1 MGYVTYPSLLG
12 IGAAFVGIHQWGTS
26 HMLKVRAAEIKAAV
40 KGEVAG
46 VRGEV
51 AAVKVEVAEMKAEL
65 KGEVAAV
72 KVEMAEMKAE
82 LTVMKRDIAAV
93 LSKLDARLPPQ

>member
-51 AAVKVEVAEMKAEL
+51 AAVKVE
-65 KGEVAAV
+65 
-72 KVEMAEMKAE
+72 MAEMKAE